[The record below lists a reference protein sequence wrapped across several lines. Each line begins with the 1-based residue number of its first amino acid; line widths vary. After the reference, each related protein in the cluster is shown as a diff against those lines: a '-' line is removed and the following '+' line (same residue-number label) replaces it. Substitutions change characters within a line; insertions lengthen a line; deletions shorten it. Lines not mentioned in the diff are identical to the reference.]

1 MASIVIPAHNE
12 ARVIGRTLQALAD
25 GTLRPGTRVVVACN
39 GCTDGTE
46 QIAQGFADRLQLDVL
61 DLPVASKQAALNGA
75 DAHLAQ
81 FGDDG
86 FPRVYLDADITA
98 PAGSVNRVLD
108 VLEGGPGSS
117 GAGVLAA
124 RPPLAYRTEQADPLV
139 KAFYRAR
146 SRTPE
151 VLRALWGAGFYAVSR
166 AGRQRWADFP
176 LDAPDDLFVDS
187 LFGADEKTVVDAPSV
202 EVEVPRRTAALLAT
216 LKRVYRPSE
225 QISQA
230 AGASEGAPASSG
242 NTLKGLLRANSKRPA
257 DALDALCYIGFAAG
271 ARLALK
277 LERGGRDHSGQSWER
292 DETTR
297 GR

>member
-75 DAHLAQ
+75 DDFL
-81 FGDDG
+81 FGDDRQEN
-86 FPRVYLDADITA
+86 FPRIYLDADVVV
-98 PAGSVNRVLD
+98 PAASVNRVVE
-108 VLEGGPGSS
+108 VLES
-117 GAGVLAA
+117 ARVLAA
-124 RPPLAYRTEQADPLV
+124 RPPLEYQTQAADPLV

-151 VLRALWGAGFYAVSR
+151 VLNALWGAGFYAVSA
-166 AGRQRWADFP
+166 AGRGRWGSFP
-176 LDAPDDLFVDS
+176 LEAPDDLFVDA
-187 LFGADEKTVVDAPSV
+187 LFDGSEKTVVDAAPV
-202 EVEVPRRTAALLAT
+202 RVQVPRSSAALLKT

-225 QISQA
+225 AVQA
-230 AGASEGAPASSG
+230 VDEAAQSSSG
-242 NTLKGLLRANSKRPA
+242 NTLVSLLRANTSKPA
-257 DALDALCYIGFAAG
+257 DLLDALSYIGFAAG
-271 ARLALK
+271 ARAALK
-277 LERGGRDHSGQSWER
+277 LDGASKGHSGEAWER
-292 DETTR
+292 DSSTR
-297 GR
+297 